1 MEQDKVRVSL
11 SRDLTLFDITMIG
24 IAGMIGAGIFALTG
38 FATGIAGPA
47 VLLAFLL
54 NGVIATFTGLAYAE
68 LGSALPEAGGGVIWV
83 KEALGDHF
91 AFFAGWINWIAHTIA
106 CALYAVTFG
115 AFFSEFLVMFFGF
128 EQIPQ
133 ATVIKISAVGIVT
146 LMTYLN
152 YLGAKES
159 GRFGGFI
166 TLFKMFILLVFAGF
180 GIYKTLTQPDW
191 ITSYTLD
198 PSFMPNGITGVLVAM
213 GFTFIAFEGYEIIV
227 QSGEEVKNPEKNIPL
242 AVIISLWVAVIIYI
256 LVAFAL
262 IGSIETDIPSWMY
275 LGQLGEFSMIRVADQ
290 IMPYGAVAIIIGGLV
305 STLSAMNATVYS
317 SSRVAFALGRMGFLP
332 EALSRINEKTRTPHF
347 AIFFSFII
355 IALMALVPIEA
366 VATVADVMF
375 IILFVMV
382 NSVLI
387 ILRLRRPDIKR
398 AFKMPLTPYLPI
410 LAIVSQIAIG
420 YYLITEMEHATF
432 VITVTVAWLI
442 MGSMIYYTYSEKEV
456 KKRSLPIKRKV
467 YEEKPIEP
475 EGYKILVP
483 VKNMATA
490 SMLAKLASSI
500 AKAKNAHI
508 IFVEVVTLPESTPL
522 SAADQSIEK
531 RRDFIRKLVEMTD
544 VPAGGVVKVGRKASE
559 NILDTIEEEKPDLV
573 LMGWRGRTFRSDF
586 ILGSTI
592 DMIMLKAKC
601 DVAIVRFGRKDVPSI
616 NKILLPTAGGPH
628 SSLAAELAKD
638 IAKQEDAEITLLH
651 VGKTPEIKEQADA
664 HFAEIKPSFEGIRT
678 TPKFMVSSNV
688 TKTIASEADRNDV
701 VFIGATNRPFLK
713 NFLLGVFPEKI
724 VNQTNTTVIMTRKW
738 VKIVDVLKR

>member
-1 MEQDKVRVSL
+1 MDEERIRVSL

-38 FATGIAGPA
+38 FATGLAGPA

-68 LGSALPEAGGGVIWV
+68 LGAALPEAGGGIIWI
-83 KEALGDHF
+83 KEALGNYF

-115 AFFSEFLVMFFGF
+115 AFFSEFLVMFLGF
-128 EQIPQ
+128 EGILQ
-133 ATVIKISAVGIVT
+133 ATMIKMSAVGIVT
-146 LMTYLN
+146 MMTYLN

-166 TLFKMFILLVFAGF
+166 TLFKIFILVVFAGF
-180 GIYKTLTQPDW
+180 GIYRTLTQPDW
-191 ITSYTLD
+191 IATFTLN
-198 PSFMPNGITGVLVAM
+198 PSFIPNGATGILVAM

-227 QSGEEVKNPEKNIPL
+227 QSGEEVKDPDRNIPL
-242 AVIISLWVAVIIYI
+242 AIIISLWTAVLIYI

-262 IGSIETDIPSWMY
+262 MGSIRSDIPSWTY

-290 IMPYGAVAIIIGGLV
+290 IMPLGAIVIIIGGLV

-317 SSRVAFALGRMGFLP
+317 SSRVAFALGRMGHLP
-332 EALSRINEKTRTPHF
+332 ESLSRINERNRTPHF
-347 AIFFSFII
+347 AIFFSYIL
-355 IALMALVPIEA
+355 IALMALAPIEY
-366 VATVADVMF
+366 VAAVADVMF

-398 AFKMPLTPYLPI
+398 TFKMPLVPYLPI
-410 LAIVSQIAIG
+410 IAIISQIAIG
-420 YYLITEMEHATF
+420 YFLITEIEHATF
-432 VITVTVAWLI
+432 IVEVAIVWFVA
-442 MGSMIYYTYSEKEV
+442 GSFVYYSYSEKEL
-456 KKRSLPIKRKV
+456 KKRTLPYRRKV
-467 YEEKPIEP
+467 YEEKPLEL

-483 VKNMATA
+483 VKNRATA
-490 SMLAKLASSI
+490 PKLARLADSI

-508 IFVEVVTLPESTPL
+508 IFLEVITLPESTPL
-522 SAADQSIEK
+522 SAAHDSLEK
-531 RRDFIRKLVEMTD
+531 QKSFIKDLLEKAS
-544 VPAGGVVKVGRKASE
+544 VPAGGILKVGRKASE

-592 DMIMLKAKC
+592 DMVLLKARC
-601 DVAIVRFGRKDVPSI
+601 DVAIVRFSKDEDVHI
-616 NKILLPTAGGPH
+616 KKILLPTAGGPH
-628 SSLAAELAKD
+628 SSLAAELAND
-638 IAKQEDAEITLLH
+638 IAGQEDSMITILH
-651 VGKTPEIKEQADA
+651 VGETSDVKEQAM
-664 HFAEIKPSFEGIRT
+664 HHFEGIQEILQDVRT
-678 TPKFMVSSNV
+678 TEKFLVSGNV
-688 TKTIASEADRNDV
+688 TKTIAAEADKNDV
-701 VFIGATNRPFLK
+701 MFIGATNRLFLK

-724 VNQTNTTVIMTRKW
+724 IQKTDKTMIMTRKW
-738 VKIVDVLKR
+738 VKMMDVLK

>member
-1 MEQDKVRVSL
+1 MDQDKVRVSL

-38 FATGIAGPA
+38 FATGLAGPA

-54 NGVIATFTGLAYAE
+54 NGIIATFTGLAYAE
-68 LGSALPEAGGGVIWV
+68 LGSALPGAGGGIIWV
-83 KEALGDHF
+83 KEALGNHF
-91 AFFAGWINWIAHTIA
+91 AFFAGWINWIAHIIA

-115 AFFSEFLVMFFGF
+115 AFFSEFLIMFFGF
-128 EQIPQ
+128 DQIPQ
-133 ATVIKISAVGIVT
+133 ATVIKISAVAIVT

-166 TLFKMFILLVFAGF
+166 TLFKIFILLIFAGF
-180 GIYKTLTQPDW
+180 GIYRTLIQPDW
-191 ITSYTLD
+191 ISTFTLD
-198 PSFMPNGITGVLVAM
+198 PSFMPKGIVGILVAM

-227 QSGEEVKNPEKNIPL
+227 QSGEEVKNPERNIPL
-242 AVIISLWVAVIIYI
+242 AIIISLWTAVLIYI

-262 IGSIETDIPSWMY
+262 IGSIKADVPSWIY
-275 LGQLGEFSMIRVADQ
+275 LGQLGEFSMIRVANQ
-290 IMPYGAVAIIIGGLV
+290 IMAFGAVAIIIGGLV

-317 SSRVAFALGRMGFLP
+317 SSRVVFALGRMGYLP
-332 EALSRINEKTRTPHF
+332 ESLSRINEKNRTPHF
-347 AIFFSFII
+347 AIFFSYII

-398 AFKMPLTPYLPI
+398 PFRMPFAPYLVI
-410 LAIVSQIAIG
+410 IAIISQVAIG

-432 VITVTVAWLI
+432 VVAVTIVWLI
-442 MGSMIYYTYSEKEV
+442 MGAFIYYSYSEKEV
-456 KKRSLPIKRKV
+456 KIRSLPSMRKI
-467 YEEKPIEP
+467 YEEKPIEL

-490 SMLAKLASSI
+490 LKLAKLADSI
-500 AKAKNAHI
+500 AKAKKAHI
-508 IFVEVVTLPESTPL
+508 VFLEVITLPESTPL
-522 SAADQSIEK
+522 SAADDSIEK
-531 RRDFIRKLVEMTD
+531 QRNLIRKLVEMTE
-544 VPAGGVVKVGRKASE
+544 VPAGGIVKVGRKASE

-592 DMIMLKAKC
+592 DMILLKAKC
-601 DVAIVRFGRKDVPSI
+601 DVAIARFGKNDDFDI
-616 NKILLPTAGGPH
+616 KKILLPTAGGPH
-628 SSLAAELAKD
+628 STLAAELAHD
-638 IAKQEDAEITLLH
+638 IADQEGAEITLLY
-651 VGKTPEIKEQADA
+651 VAEKPEIKEQAVH
-664 HFAEIKPSFEGIRT
+664 HFKDIEIYCEGIQT
-678 TPKFMVSSNV
+678 TQKFLVSSNV
-688 TKTIASEADRNDV
+688 TKTISQEADRNDA

-713 NFLLGVFPEKI
+713 NFLLGVFPERI
-724 VNQTNTTVIMTRKW
+724 VKQTDTTVIMTRKW
-738 VKIVDVLKR
+738 VKIVDALKR